1 MKKPIVILL
10 VVFGILSGGYL
21 LLLDQSKRAA
31 IDALENFNKTLQK
44 SFGDVQ
50 ITYDDI
56 RTNIFRR
63 SAVAEELVLSF
74 SENQI
79 IKVDEMVISGE
90 EGSIR
95 FAKLSD
101 LELSFMYDEV
111 EFKTAIGQLFIEE
124 LKLGKIQSFLN
135 DYRDSLEAILFILD
149 ELSISKFELEDFSL
163 IGTNMNDEPI
173 FSISGGVFFDD
184 LYRGSVNNVNAIE
197 LILNNRAYFD
207 FSPFDFE
214 TDNIEI
220 SNFEF
225 KSFFEAFNSEQ
236 KEVFRQLNHVFG
248 ITKLDIEKSSL
259 SFPDRNLRMLIGKGD
274 LEIENNFLETF
285 TLENFVFQEKSI
297 DTNLSIGEMS
307 LKGLDLSI
315 DFFSQEILYENVSR
329 VFGIEELFLKDVS
342 ILHDEIP
349 LRFAEFGFSEIE
361 TKLNQVVSGKT
372 FMYDLEIP
380 FSEIEEINQKLVEE
394 IVLTTGLDKL
404 KASFQTEF
412 HYEEDDKK
420 YSNSIKAELD
430 QLAEIEFSLEMAEFD
445 PISLKELEEVPSS
458 ILLAIFGEEIELR
471 KIKIDYNDFE
481 LADILFKIYPQIVI
495 GIDFIKVQ
503 ASLLLYQYPNE
514 KELLI
519 NALNN
524 FGRERNKFGLNVL
537 AVKPFRMSEVSQ
549 HFASGRLNEYVSI
562 EAYGN

>member
-10 VVFGILSGGYL
+10 VVFGIFSGGYL

-31 IDALENFNKTLQK
+31 IDALENFNKTLQR

-56 RTNIFRR
+56 RTNIFQR
-63 SAVAEELVLSF
+63 SAIAEELVLSV
-74 SENQI
+74 SDNQI

-95 FAKLSD
+95 FANLSD

-111 EFKTAIGQLFIEE
+111 QFKAAIGKLFIEE

-135 DYRDSLEAILFILD
+135 DYRDSSDAILFILD

-173 FSISGGVFFDD
+173 ISLSGGVFVDD
-184 LYRGSVNNVNAIE
+184 LYRGSINNLNAIE
-197 LILNNRAYFD
+197 LIINNGAYFNL
-207 FSPFDFE
+207 SPFDFE

-220 SNFEF
+220 SNFEL
-225 KSFFEAFNSEQ
+225 KPFFEALNSEK
-236 KEVFRQLNHVFG
+236 KEVFHQLNHAFG

-259 SFPDRNLRMLIGKGD
+259 SFPDRNLRMIIGKGD
-274 LEIENNFLETF
+274 LEIENSFLETF
-285 TLENFVFQEKSI
+285 TLEDFVFQEKPV
-297 DTNLSIGEMS
+297 DTNVSIGEMS

-315 DFFSQEILYENVSR
+315 DFLSQEILYENVSR
-329 VFGIEELFLKDVS
+329 VFGVEEFFLKDVY

-361 TKLNQVVSGKT
+361 TKLNQVISGKT

-412 HYEEDDKK
+412 QYEEDDKR

-445 PISLKELEEVPSS
+445 PISLTELEQVPSS
-458 ILLAIFGEEIELR
+458 ILLAIFGEEIEFR
-471 KIKIDYNDFE
+471 KIKIDYNDFK
-481 LADILFKIYPQIVI
+481 LADILFKIYPQIVM

-514 KELLI
+514 KKLLI
-519 NALNN
+519 GALNN

-537 AVKPFRMSEVSQ
+537 AVKPLKMSEVSQ

>member
-1 MKKPIVILL
+1 MKKPVVILL
-10 VVFGILSGGYL
+10 VVFGIFTGGYL

-31 IDALENFNKTLQK
+31 IDTLENFNKTLQR

-56 RTNIFRR
+56 RTNIFQR
-63 SAVAEELVLSF
+63 SAIAEELVLSV
-74 SENQI
+74 SDNQI

-95 FAKLSD
+95 FANLSD

-111 EFKTAIGQLFIEE
+111 QFKTAIGKLFIEE

-135 DYRDSLEAILFILD
+135 DYRDPLDAILFILD

-173 FSISGGVFFDD
+173 ISLSGGVFVDD
-184 LYRGSVNNVNAIE
+184 LYRGSINNVNAIE
-197 LILNNRAYFD
+197 LIVNNRAYFNL
-207 FSPFDFE
+207 SPFDFE

-220 SNFEF
+220 SNFELKPF
-225 KSFFEAFNSEQ
+225 VEAFNSEQ
-236 KEVFRQLNHVFG
+236 KEVFRQLNHAFG

-259 SFPDRNLRMLIGKGD
+259 FLPDRNLRMLIGKGD
-274 LEIENNFLETF
+274 LEIENSFLETF
-285 TLENFVFQEKSI
+285 TLEDFVFQEKPV
-297 DTNLSIGEMS
+297 DTNVSIGEMS

-315 DFFSQEILYENVSR
+315 DFLSQEILYENVSR
-329 VFGIEELFLKDVS
+329 VFGVEEFFLKDVS

-361 TKLNQVVSGKT
+361 TKLNQVISGKT

-412 HYEEDDKK
+412 HYDEDDKR

-430 QLAEIEFSLEMAEFD
+430 QLAEIEFSLEMAEFA

-458 ILLAIFGEEIELR
+458 ILLAIFGEEIEFR
-471 KIKIDYNDFE
+471 KIKIDYNDFQ
-481 LADILFKIYPQIVI
+481 LADILFKIYPQIVM

-537 AVKPFRMSEVSQ
+537 AVKPLRISEVSQ

>member
-10 VVFGILSGGYL
+10 VVFGIFSGGYL

-31 IDALENFNKTLQK
+31 IDALENFNKTLQR

-56 RTNIFRR
+56 RTNIFQR
-63 SAVAEELVLSF
+63 SAIAEELVLSV
-74 SENQI
+74 SDNQI

-95 FAKLSD
+95 FANLSD

-111 EFKTAIGQLFIEE
+111 QFKTAIGKLFIEE

-135 DYRDSLEAILFILD
+135 DYRDSSDAILFILD

-173 FSISGGVFFDD
+173 ISLSGGVFVDD
-184 LYRGSVNNVNAIE
+184 LYRGTMNNVNAIE
-197 LILNNRAYFD
+197 LIIKNRAYSNL
-207 FSPFDFE
+207 SPFDFE

-220 SNFEF
+220 SNFEL
-225 KSFFEAFNSEQ
+225 KPFFEAFNSEQ
-236 KEVFRQLNHVFG
+236 KEVFHQLNHAFG

-259 SFPDRNLRMLIGKGD
+259 FLPDRNLRMLIGKGD
-274 LEIENNFLETF
+274 LEIENSFLETF
-285 TLENFVFQEKSI
+285 TLEDFVFQEKSV
-297 DTNLSIGEMS
+297 DTNVSIGEMN

-315 DFFSQEILYENVSR
+315 DFLSQEILYENVSR
-329 VFGIEELFLKDVS
+329 VFGVEEFFLKDVS
-342 ILHDEIP
+342 ILYDEIP

-361 TKLNQVVSGKT
+361 TKLNQVISGKT

-412 HYEEDDKK
+412 HYDEDDKR

-458 ILLAIFGEEIELR
+458 ILLAIFGEEIEFR

-481 LADILFKIYPQIVI
+481 LADILFKIYPQII
-495 GIDFIKVQ
+495 MGIDFIKVQ

-519 NALNN
+519 SALNN

-537 AVKPFRMSEVSQ
+537 AVKPLRMSEVSQ

>member
-1 MKKPIVILL
+1 MKKPIIILL
-10 VVFGILSGGYL
+10 VVFGIFSGGYL

-31 IDALENFNKTLQK
+31 IDTLENFNKTLQR

-56 RTNIFRR
+56 RTNIFQR
-63 SAVAEELVLSF
+63 SAIAEELVLSV
-74 SENQI
+74 SDNQI

-95 FAKLSD
+95 FANLSD

-111 EFKTAIGQLFIEE
+111 QFKIAIGKLFIEE

-135 DYRDSLEAILFILD
+135 DYRDSLDAILFILD

-173 FSISGGVFFDD
+173 ISLSGGVFVDD
-184 LYRGSVNNVNAIE
+184 LYRGSINNVNAIE
-197 LILNNRAYFD
+197 LIINNRAYFNL
-207 FSPFDFE
+207 SPFDFE

-220 SNFEF
+220 SNFEL
-225 KSFFEAFNSEQ
+225 KPLVEAFNSEQ
-236 KEVFRQLNHVFG
+236 KEVFRQLNHAFG
-248 ITKLDIEKSSL
+248 IIKLDIEKSSL
-259 SFPDRNLRMLIGKGD
+259 FLPDRNLRMLIGKGD
-274 LEIENNFLETF
+274 LEIENSFLETF
-285 TLENFVFQEKSI
+285 TLEDFVFQEKPV
-297 DTNLSIGEMS
+297 DTNVSIGEMS

-315 DFFSQEILYENVSR
+315 DFLSQEILYENVSR
-329 VFGIEELFLKDVS
+329 VFGVEEFFLKDVS

-361 TKLNQVVSGKT
+361 TKLNQVISGKT

-380 FSEIEEINQKLVEE
+380 FSEIEEINQKLVEA

-412 HYEEDDKK
+412 HYDEDDKR

-430 QLAEIEFSLEMAEFD
+430 QLAEIEFSLEMAEFA

-458 ILLAIFGEEIELR
+458 ILLAIFGEEIEFR
-471 KIKIDYNDFE
+471 KIKIDYNDFQ
-481 LADILFKIYPQIVI
+481 LADILFKTYPQIVI

-537 AVKPFRMSEVSQ
+537 AVKPLRISEVSQ

>member
-1 MKKPIVILL
+1 MKKPIIILL
-10 VVFGILSGGYL
+10 VVFGIFSGGYL

-31 IDALENFNKTLQK
+31 IDTLENFNKTLQR

-56 RTNIFRR
+56 RTNIFQR
-63 SAVAEELVLSF
+63 SAIAEELVLSV
-74 SENQI
+74 SDNQI
-79 IKVDEMVISGE
+79 IKVDEMEISGE

-95 FAKLSD
+95 FANLSD

-111 EFKTAIGQLFIEE
+111 QFKIAIGKLFIEE

-135 DYRDSLEAILFILD
+135 DYRDSLDAILFILD

-173 FSISGGVFFDD
+173 ISLSGGVFVDD
-184 LYRGSVNNVNAIE
+184 LYRGSINNLNAIE
-197 LILNNRAYFD
+197 LIINNRAYFNL
-207 FSPFDFE
+207 SPFDFE

-220 SNFEF
+220 SNFEL
-225 KSFFEAFNSEQ
+225 KPFFEAFNSEQ
-236 KEVFRQLNHVFG
+236 KEVFHQLNHAFG

-259 SFPDRNLRMLIGKGD
+259 FLPDRNLRMLIGKGD
-274 LEIENNFLETF
+274 LEIENSFLETF
-285 TLENFVFQEKSI
+285 TLEDFVFQEKPV
-297 DTNLSIGEMS
+297 DTNVSIGEMS

-315 DFFSQEILYENVSR
+315 DFLSQEILYENVSR
-329 VFGIEELFLKDVS
+329 VFGVEEFFLKDVS

-361 TKLNQVVSGKT
+361 TKLNQVISGKT

-412 HYEEDDKK
+412 HYDEDDKR

-430 QLAEIEFSLEMAEFD
+430 QLAEIEFSLEMAEFA

-458 ILLAIFGEEIELR
+458 ILLAIFGEEIEFR
-471 KIKIDYNDFE
+471 KIKIDYNDFQ
-481 LADILFKIYPQIVI
+481 LADILFKIYPQIVM

-537 AVKPFRMSEVSQ
+537 AVKPLRISEVSQ

>member
-10 VVFGILSGGYL
+10 VVFGIFSGGYL

-31 IDALENFNKTLQK
+31 IDTLENFNKTLQR

-56 RTNIFRR
+56 RTNIFQR
-63 SAVAEELVLSF
+63 SAIAEELVLSV
-74 SENQI
+74 SDNQI

-95 FAKLSD
+95 FANLSD

-111 EFKTAIGQLFIEE
+111 QFKIAIGELFIEE

-135 DYRDSLEAILFILD
+135 DYRDSLDAILFILD

-173 FSISGGVFFDD
+173 ISLSGGVFVDD
-184 LYRGSVNNVNAIE
+184 LYRGSINNVNAIE
-197 LILNNRAYFD
+197 LIINNRAYFNL
-207 FSPFDFE
+207 SPFDFE

-220 SNFEF
+220 SNFELKPF
-225 KSFFEAFNSEQ
+225 VEAFNSEQ
-236 KEVFRQLNHVFG
+236 KEVFRQLNHAFG

-259 SFPDRNLRMLIGKGD
+259 FLPDRNLRMLIGKGD
-274 LEIENNFLETF
+274 LEIENSFLETF
-285 TLENFVFQEKSI
+285 TLEDFVFQEKPV
-297 DTNLSIGEMS
+297 DTNVSIGEMS

-315 DFFSQEILYENVSR
+315 DFLSQEILYENVSR
-329 VFGIEELFLKDVS
+329 VFGVEEFFLKDVS

-361 TKLNQVVSGKT
+361 TKLNQVISGKT

-380 FSEIEEINQKLVEE
+380 FSEIEEINQKLVEA

-412 HYEEDDKK
+412 YYDEDDKR

-430 QLAEIEFSLEMAEFD
+430 QLAEIEFSLEMAEFA

-458 ILLAIFGEEIELR
+458 ILLAIFGEEIEFR
-471 KIKIDYNDFE
+471 KIKIDYNDFQ
-481 LADILFKIYPQIVI
+481 LADILFKTYPQIVI

-537 AVKPFRMSEVSQ
+537 AVKPLRMSEVSQ

>member
-1 MKKPIVILL
+1 M
-10 VVFGILSGGYL
+10 
-21 LLLDQSKRAA
+21 
-31 IDALENFNKTLQK
+31 
-44 SFGDVQ
+44 
-50 ITYDDI
+50 
-56 RTNIFRR
+56 
-63 SAVAEELVLSF
+63 LSF
-74 SENQI
+74 LC
-79 IKVDEMVISGE
+79 
-90 EGSIR
+90 SI
-95 FAKLSD
+95 
-101 LELSFMYDEV
+101 
-111 EFKTAIGQLFIEE
+111 
-124 LKLGKIQSFLN
+124 GKIQSFLN
-135 DYRDSLEAILFILD
+135 DYRDSLDAILIILD

-173 FSISGGVFFDD
+173 ISLSGGVFVDD
-184 LYRGSVNNVNAIE
+184 LYRGSINNLNAIE
-197 LILNNRAYFD
+197 LIINNRAYFNL
-207 FSPFDFE
+207 SPFDFE

-220 SNFEF
+220 SNFELKPF
-225 KSFFEAFNSEQ
+225 VEAFNSEQ
-236 KEVFRQLNHVFG
+236 KEVFRQLNHAFG

-259 SFPDRNLRMLIGKGD
+259 FLPDRNLRMLIGKGD
-274 LEIENNFLETF
+274 LEIENSFLETF
-285 TLENFVFQEKSI
+285 TLEDFVFQEKPV
-297 DTNLSIGEMS
+297 DTNVSIGEMS

-315 DFFSQEILYENVSR
+315 DFLSQEILYENVSR
-329 VFGIEELFLKDVS
+329 VFGVEEFFLKDVS

-361 TKLNQVVSGKT
+361 TKLNQVISGKT

-412 HYEEDDKK
+412 HYDEDDKR

-430 QLAEIEFSLEMAEFD
+430 QLAEIEFSLEMAEFA

-458 ILLAIFGEEIELR
+458 ILLAIFGEEIEFR
-471 KIKIDYNDFE
+471 KIKIDYNDFQ
-481 LADILFKIYPQIVI
+481 LADILFKIYPQIVM

-537 AVKPFRMSEVSQ
+537 AVKPLRMSEVSQ

>member
-10 VVFGILSGGYL
+10 VVFGIFSGGYL

-31 IDALENFNKTLQK
+31 IDALENFNKTLQR

-56 RTNIFRR
+56 RTNILQR
-63 SAVAEELVLSF
+63 SAIAEELVLSV
-74 SENQI
+74 SDNQI

-95 FAKLSD
+95 FANLSD

-111 EFKTAIGQLFIEE
+111 QFKAAIGKLFIEE

-135 DYRDSLEAILFILD
+135 DYRDSLDAILFILD

-173 FSISGGVFFDD
+173 ISLSGGVFVDD
-184 LYRGSVNNVNAIE
+184 LYRGSINNLNAIE
-197 LILNNRAYFD
+197 LIINNGAYFNL
-207 FSPFDFE
+207 SPFDFE

-220 SNFEF
+220 SNFEL
-225 KSFFEAFNSEQ
+225 KPFFEALNSEK
-236 KEVFRQLNHVFG
+236 KEVFHQLNHAFG

-259 SFPDRNLRMLIGKGD
+259 FLPDRNLRMLIGKGD
-274 LEIENNFLETF
+274 LEIENSFLETF
-285 TLENFVFQEKSI
+285 TLEDFVFQEKPV
-297 DTNLSIGEMS
+297 DTNVSIGEMS

-315 DFFSQEILYENVSR
+315 DFLSQEILYENVSR
-329 VFGIEELFLKDVS
+329 VFGVEEFFLKDVS

-361 TKLNQVVSGKT
+361 TKLNQVISGKT

-412 HYEEDDKK
+412 HYEEDDKR

-458 ILLAIFGEEIELR
+458 ILLAIFGEEIEFR

-481 LADILFKIYPQIVI
+481 LADILFKIYPQII
-495 GIDFIKVQ
+495 MGIDFIKVQ

-519 NALNN
+519 GALNN

-537 AVKPFRMSEVSQ
+537 AVKPLKMSEVSQ

>member
-135 DYRDSLEAILFILD
+135 DDRDSLDAILFILD

-163 IGTNMNDEPI
+163 IGTNINDEPI
-173 FSISGGVFFDD
+173 ISISGGVFIDD

-197 LILNNRAYFD
+197 LIINNRAYFD
-207 FSPFDFE
+207 LSPFDFE

-372 FMYDLEIP
+372 FMHDLEIP

-471 KIKIDYNDFE
+471 KMKIDYNDFE
-481 LADILFKIYPQIVI
+481 LADILFKIYPQIVM

>member
-1 MKKPIVILL
+1 
-10 VVFGILSGGYL
+10 
-21 LLLDQSKRAA
+21 
-31 IDALENFNKTLQK
+31 
-44 SFGDVQ
+44 
-50 ITYDDI
+50 
-56 RTNIFRR
+56 
-63 SAVAEELVLSF
+63 
-74 SENQI
+74 
-79 IKVDEMVISGE
+79 MVISGE

-135 DYRDSLEAILFILD
+135 DYRDSSDAILFILD

-173 FSISGGVFFDD
+173 ISLSGGVFVDD
-184 LYRGSVNNVNAIE
+184 LYRGSMNNVNAIE
-197 LILNNRAYFD
+197 LIINNRAYSNL
-207 FSPFDFE
+207 SPFDFE
-214 TDNIEI
+214 TDYIEI
-220 SNFEF
+220 SNFEL
-225 KSFFEAFNSEQ
+225 KPFFEAFNSEQ
-236 KEVFRQLNHVFG
+236 KEVFHQLNHAFG

-259 SFPDRNLRMLIGKGD
+259 FLPDRNLRMIIGKGD
-274 LEIENNFLETF
+274 LEIENSFLETF
-285 TLENFVFQEKSI
+285 TLEDFVFQEKSV
-297 DTNLSIGEMS
+297 DTNVSIGEMN

-315 DFFSQEILYENVSR
+315 DFLSQEILYENVSR
-329 VFGIEELFLKDVS
+329 VFGVEEFFLKDVS
-342 ILHDEIP
+342 ILHDEIL

-361 TKLNQVVSGKT
+361 TKLNQVISGKT
-372 FMYDLEIP
+372 FIYGLEIP
-380 FSEIEEINQKLVEE
+380 FSGIEEINQKLVEE

-412 HYEEDDKK
+412 HYDEDDKR

-445 PISLKELEEVPSS
+445 PISLTELEQVPSS
-458 ILLAIFGEEIELR
+458 ILLAIFGEEIEFR

-481 LADILFKIYPQIVI
+481 LADILFKIYPQIVM

-519 NALNN
+519 GALNN

-537 AVKPFRMSEVSQ
+537 AVKPLRMSEVSQ

>member
-1 MKKPIVILL
+1 MKKPIIILL
-10 VVFGILSGGYL
+10 VVFGIFSGGYL

-31 IDALENFNKTLQK
+31 IDTLENFNKTLQR

-56 RTNIFRR
+56 RTNIFQR
-63 SAVAEELVLSF
+63 SAIAEELVLSV
-74 SENQI
+74 SDNQI

-95 FAKLSD
+95 FANLSD

-111 EFKTAIGQLFIEE
+111 QFKIAIGELFIEE

-135 DYRDSLEAILFILD
+135 DYRDSLDAILFILD

-173 FSISGGVFFDD
+173 ISLSGGVFVDD
-184 LYRGSVNNVNAIE
+184 LYRGSINNVNAIE
-197 LILNNRAYFD
+197 LIINNRAYFNL
-207 FSPFDFE
+207 SPFDFE

-220 SNFEF
+220 SNFELKPF
-225 KSFFEAFNSEQ
+225 VEAFNSEQ
-236 KEVFRQLNHVFG
+236 KEVFRQLNHAFG

-259 SFPDRNLRMLIGKGD
+259 FLPDRNLRMLIGKGD
-274 LEIENNFLETF
+274 LEIENSFLETF
-285 TLENFVFQEKSI
+285 TLEDFVFQEKPV
-297 DTNLSIGEMS
+297 DTNVSIGEMS

-315 DFFSQEILYENVSR
+315 DFLSQEILYENVSR
-329 VFGIEELFLKDVS
+329 VFGVEEFFLKDVS

-361 TKLNQVVSGKT
+361 TKLNQVISGKT

-412 HYEEDDKK
+412 HYDEDDKR

-430 QLAEIEFSLEMAEFD
+430 QLAEIEFSLEMAEFA

-458 ILLAIFGEEIELR
+458 ILLAIFGEEIEFR
-471 KIKIDYNDFE
+471 KIKIDYNDFQ
-481 LADILFKIYPQIVI
+481 LADILFKTYPQIVI

-537 AVKPFRMSEVSQ
+537 AVKPLRMSEVSQ

>member
-481 LADILFKIYPQIVI
+481 LADILFKIYPQIVM

>member
-10 VVFGILSGGYL
+10 VVFGIFSGGYL
-21 LLLDQSKRAA
+21 LLLDQSKRVA
-31 IDALENFNKTLQK
+31 IDALENFNKTLQR

-56 RTNIFRR
+56 RTNILQR
-63 SAVAEELVLSF
+63 SAIAEELVLSV
-74 SENQI
+74 SDNQI

-95 FAKLSD
+95 FANLSD

-111 EFKTAIGQLFIEE
+111 QFKAAIGKLFIEE

-135 DYRDSLEAILFILD
+135 DYRDSLDAMLFILD

-173 FSISGGVFFDD
+173 ISLSGGVFVDD
-184 LYRGSVNNVNAIE
+184 LYRGSINNLNAIE
-197 LILNNRAYFD
+197 LIINNGAYFNL
-207 FSPFDFE
+207 SPFDFE

-220 SNFEF
+220 SNFEL
-225 KSFFEAFNSEQ
+225 KPFFEALNSEK
-236 KEVFRQLNHVFG
+236 KEVFHQLNHAFG
-248 ITKLDIEKSSL
+248 ITKLDIENSSL
-259 SFPDRNLRMLIGKGD
+259 FLPDRNLRMLIGKGD
-274 LEIENNFLETF
+274 LEIENSFLETF
-285 TLENFVFQEKSI
+285 TLEDFVFQEKSF
-297 DTNLSIGEMS
+297 DTNVSIGEMN

-315 DFFSQEILYENVSR
+315 DFLSQEILYENVSR
-329 VFGIEELFLKDVS
+329 VFGIEDFFLKDVS

-361 TKLNQVVSGKT
+361 TKLNQVISGKT

-412 HYEEDDKK
+412 HYDEDDKR

-445 PISLKELEEVPSS
+445 PISLTELEQVPSS
-458 ILLAIFGEEIELR
+458 ILLAIFGEEIEFR
-471 KIKIDYNDFE
+471 KIKIDYNDFK
-481 LADILFKIYPQIVI
+481 LADILFKIYPQIVM

-519 NALNN
+519 SALNN

-537 AVKPFRMSEVSQ
+537 AVKPLRMSEVSQ

>member
-1 MKKPIVILL
+1 MKKPIIILL
-10 VVFGILSGGYL
+10 VVFGIFSGGYL

-31 IDALENFNKTLQK
+31 IDTLENFNKTLQR

-56 RTNIFRR
+56 RTNIFQR
-63 SAVAEELVLSF
+63 SAIAEELVLSV
-74 SENQI
+74 SDNQI

-95 FAKLSD
+95 FANLSD

-111 EFKTAIGQLFIEE
+111 QFKIAIGKLFIEE

-135 DYRDSLEAILFILD
+135 DYRDSLDAILFILD

-173 FSISGGVFFDD
+173 ISLSGGVFVDD
-184 LYRGSVNNVNAIE
+184 LYRGSINNVNAIE
-197 LILNNRAYFD
+197 LIINNRAYFNL
-207 FSPFDFE
+207 SPFDFE

-220 SNFEF
+220 SNFELKPF
-225 KSFFEAFNSEQ
+225 VEAFNSEQ
-236 KEVFRQLNHVFG
+236 KEVFRQLNHAFG

-259 SFPDRNLRMLIGKGD
+259 FLPDRNLRMLIGKGD
-274 LEIENNFLETF
+274 LEIENSFLETF
-285 TLENFVFQEKSI
+285 TLEDFVFQEKPV
-297 DTNLSIGEMS
+297 DTNVSIGEMS

-315 DFFSQEILYENVSR
+315 DFLSQEILYENVSR
-329 VFGIEELFLKDVS
+329 VFGVEEFFLKDVS

-361 TKLNQVVSGKT
+361 TKLNQVISGKT

-380 FSEIEEINQKLVEE
+380 FSEIEEINQKLVEA

-412 HYEEDDKK
+412 YYDEDDKR

-430 QLAEIEFSLEMAEFD
+430 QLAEIEFSLEMAEFA

-458 ILLAIFGEEIELR
+458 ILLAIFGEEIEFR
-471 KIKIDYNDFE
+471 KIKIDYNDFQ
-481 LADILFKIYPQIVI
+481 LADILFKTYPQIVI

-537 AVKPFRMSEVSQ
+537 AVKPLRMSEVSQ

>member
-10 VVFGILSGGYL
+10 VVFGIFSGGYL

-31 IDALENFNKTLQK
+31 IDTLENFNKTLQR

-56 RTNIFRR
+56 RTNIFQR
-63 SAVAEELVLSF
+63 SAIAEELVLSV
-74 SENQI
+74 SDNQI

-95 FAKLSD
+95 FANLSD

-111 EFKTAIGQLFIEE
+111 QFKIAIGKLFIEE

-135 DYRDSLEAILFILD
+135 DYRDSLDAILFILD

-173 FSISGGVFFDD
+173 ISLSGGVFVDD
-184 LYRGSVNNVNAIE
+184 LYRGSINNVNAIE
-197 LILNNRAYFD
+197 LIINNRAYFNL
-207 FSPFDFE
+207 SPFDFE

-220 SNFEF
+220 SNFELKPF
-225 KSFFEAFNSEQ
+225 VEAFNSEQ
-236 KEVFRQLNHVFG
+236 KEVFRQLNHAFG

-259 SFPDRNLRMLIGKGD
+259 FLPDRNLRMLIGKGD
-274 LEIENNFLETF
+274 LEIENSFLETF
-285 TLENFVFQEKSI
+285 TLEDFVFQEKPV
-297 DTNLSIGEMS
+297 DTNVSIGEMS

-315 DFFSQEILYENVSR
+315 DFLSQEILYENVSR
-329 VFGIEELFLKDVS
+329 VFGVEEFFLKDVS

-361 TKLNQVVSGKT
+361 TKLNQVISGKT

-380 FSEIEEINQKLVEE
+380 FSEIEEINQKLVEA

-412 HYEEDDKK
+412 HYDEDDKR

-430 QLAEIEFSLEMAEFD
+430 QLAEIEFSLEMAEFA

-458 ILLAIFGEEIELR
+458 ILLAIFGEEIEFR
-471 KIKIDYNDFE
+471 KIKIDYNDFQ
-481 LADILFKIYPQIVI
+481 LADILFKTYPQIVI

-537 AVKPFRMSEVSQ
+537 AVKPLRMSEVSQ

>member
-1 MKKPIVILL
+1 MKKPIIILL
-10 VVFGILSGGYL
+10 VVFGIFSGGYL

-31 IDALENFNKTLQK
+31 IDTLENFNKTLQR

-56 RTNIFRR
+56 RTNIFQR
-63 SAVAEELVLSF
+63 SAIAEELVLSV
-74 SENQI
+74 SDNQI

-95 FAKLSD
+95 FANLSD

-111 EFKTAIGQLFIEE
+111 QFKIAIGKLFIEE

-135 DYRDSLEAILFILD
+135 DYRDSLDAILFILD

-173 FSISGGVFFDD
+173 ISLSGGVFVDD
-184 LYRGSVNNVNAIE
+184 LYRGSINNVNAIE
-197 LILNNRAYFD
+197 LIINNRAYFNL
-207 FSPFDFE
+207 SPFDFE

-220 SNFEF
+220 SNFEL
-225 KSFFEAFNSEQ
+225 KPLVEAFNSEQ
-236 KEVFRQLNHVFG
+236 KEVFRQLNHAFG
-248 ITKLDIEKSSL
+248 IIKLDIEKSSL
-259 SFPDRNLRMLIGKGD
+259 FLPDRNLRMLIGKGD
-274 LEIENNFLETF
+274 LEIENSFLETF
-285 TLENFVFQEKSI
+285 TLEDFVFQEKPV
-297 DTNLSIGEMS
+297 DTNVSIGEMS

-315 DFFSQEILYENVSR
+315 DFLSQEILYENVSR
-329 VFGIEELFLKDVS
+329 VFGVEEFFLKDVS

-361 TKLNQVVSGKT
+361 TKLNQVISGKT

-380 FSEIEEINQKLVEE
+380 FSEIEEINQKLVEA

-412 HYEEDDKK
+412 YYDEDDKR

-430 QLAEIEFSLEMAEFD
+430 QLAEIEFSLEMAEFA

-458 ILLAIFGEEIELR
+458 ILLAIFGEEIEFR
-471 KIKIDYNDFE
+471 KIKIDYNDFQ
-481 LADILFKIYPQIVI
+481 LADILFKTYPQIVI

-519 NALNN
+519 SALNN

-537 AVKPFRMSEVSQ
+537 AVKPLRMSEVSQ

>member
-481 LADILFKIYPQIVI
+481 LADILFKIYPQIVM

-524 FGRERNKFGLNVL
+524 FGREKNKFGLNVL

>member
-79 IKVDEMVISGE
+79 IKVDEMVISGK

-207 FSPFDFE
+207 LSPFDFE

-481 LADILFKIYPQIVI
+481 LADILFKIYPQIVM

>member
-10 VVFGILSGGYL
+10 VVFCIFSGGYL
-21 LLLDQSKRAA
+21 LLLDQSKRVA
-31 IDALENFNKTLQK
+31 IDALENFNKTLQR

-56 RTNIFRR
+56 RTNILQR
-63 SAVAEELVLSF
+63 SAIAEELVLSV
-74 SENQI
+74 SDNQI

-95 FAKLSD
+95 FANLSD

-111 EFKTAIGQLFIEE
+111 QFKAAIGKLFIEE

-135 DYRDSLEAILFILD
+135 DYRDSSDAILFILD

-173 FSISGGVFFDD
+173 ISLSGGVFVDD
-184 LYRGSVNNVNAIE
+184 LYRGSMNNVNAIE
-197 LILNNRAYFD
+197 LIINNRAYSNL
-207 FSPFDFE
+207 SPFDFE
-214 TDNIEI
+214 TDYIEI
-220 SNFEF
+220 SNFEL
-225 KSFFEAFNSEQ
+225 KPFFEAFNSEQ
-236 KEVFRQLNHVFG
+236 KEVFHQLNQAFG

-259 SFPDRNLRMLIGKGD
+259 SFPDRNLRMIIGKGD
-274 LEIENNFLETF
+274 LEIENSFLETF
-285 TLENFVFQEKSI
+285 TLEDFVFQEKSV
-297 DTNLSIGEMS
+297 DTNVSIGEMN

-315 DFFSQEILYENVSR
+315 DFLSQEILYENVSR
-329 VFGIEELFLKDVS
+329 VFGVEEFFLKDVS

-361 TKLNQVVSGKT
+361 TKLNQVISGKT
-372 FMYDLEIP
+372 FMYGLEIP
-380 FSEIEEINQKLVEE
+380 FSRIEEINQKLVEE

-412 HYEEDDKK
+412 HYDEDDKG

-445 PISLKELEEVPSS
+445 PISLTELEQVPSS
-458 ILLAIFGEEIELR
+458 ILLAIFGEEIEFR

-481 LADILFKIYPQIVI
+481 LADILFKIYPQII
-495 GIDFIKVQ
+495 MGIDFIKVQ

-519 NALNN
+519 SALNN

-537 AVKPFRMSEVSQ
+537 VVKPLRISDVSE

>member
-225 KSFFEAFNSEQ
+225 KSFF
-236 KEVFRQLNHVFG
+236 
-248 ITKLDIEKSSL
+248 
-259 SFPDRNLRMLIGKGD
+259 
-274 LEIENNFLETF
+274 
-285 TLENFVFQEKSI
+285 
-297 DTNLSIGEMS
+297 
-307 LKGLDLSI
+307 
-315 DFFSQEILYENVSR
+315 
-329 VFGIEELFLKDVS
+329 
-342 ILHDEIP
+342 
-349 LRFAEFGFSEIE
+349 
-361 TKLNQVVSGKT
+361 
-372 FMYDLEIP
+372 
-380 FSEIEEINQKLVEE
+380 
-394 IVLTTGLDKL
+394 
-404 KASFQTEF
+404 
-412 HYEEDDKK
+412 
-420 YSNSIKAELD
+420 
-430 QLAEIEFSLEMAEFD
+430 
-445 PISLKELEEVPSS
+445 
-458 ILLAIFGEEIELR
+458 
-471 KIKIDYNDFE
+471 
-481 LADILFKIYPQIVI
+481 
-495 GIDFIKVQ
+495 
-503 ASLLLYQYPNE
+503 
-514 KELLI
+514 
-519 NALNN
+519 
-524 FGRERNKFGLNVL
+524 
-537 AVKPFRMSEVSQ
+537 
-549 HFASGRLNEYVSI
+549 
-562 EAYGN
+562 

>member
-1 MKKPIVILL
+1 MKKPIIILL
-10 VVFGILSGGYL
+10 VVFGIFSGGYL

-31 IDALENFNKTLQK
+31 IDTLENFNKTLQR

-56 RTNIFRR
+56 RTNIFQR
-63 SAVAEELVLSF
+63 SAIAEELVLSV
-74 SENQI
+74 SDNQI

-95 FAKLSD
+95 FANLSD

-111 EFKTAIGQLFIEE
+111 QFKIAIGKLFIEE

-135 DYRDSLEAILFILD
+135 DYRDSLDAILFILD

-173 FSISGGVFFDD
+173 ISLSGGVFVDD
-184 LYRGSVNNVNAIE
+184 LYRGSINNVNAIE
-197 LILNNRAYFD
+197 LIINNRAYFNL
-207 FSPFDFE
+207 SPFDFE

-220 SNFEF
+220 SNFELKPF
-225 KSFFEAFNSEQ
+225 VEAFNSEQ
-236 KEVFRQLNHVFG
+236 KEVFRQLNHAFG

-259 SFPDRNLRMLIGKGD
+259 FLPDRNLRMLIGKGD
-274 LEIENNFLETF
+274 LEIENSFLETF
-285 TLENFVFQEKSI
+285 TLEDFVFQEKPV
-297 DTNLSIGEMS
+297 DTNVSIGEMS

-315 DFFSQEILYENVSR
+315 DFLSQEILYENVSR
-329 VFGIEELFLKDVS
+329 VFGVEEFFLKDVS

-361 TKLNQVVSGKT
+361 TKLNQVISGKT

-412 HYEEDDKK
+412 YYDEDDKR

-430 QLAEIEFSLEMAEFD
+430 QLAEIEFSLEMAEFA

-458 ILLAIFGEEIELR
+458 ILLAIFGEEIEFR
-471 KIKIDYNDFE
+471 KIKIDYNDFQ
-481 LADILFKIYPQIVI
+481 LADILFKTYPQIVI

-537 AVKPFRMSEVSQ
+537 AVKPLRMSEVSQ

>member
-445 PISLKELEEVPSS
+445 PISLKELEEFPSS

-481 LADILFKIYPQIVI
+481 LADILFKIYPQIVM